1 MDAIVPADGRA
12 ALGLLLPG
20 HQPNDTV
27 ARWVAAVRRGIP
39 GLAAPSGIYV
49 CGSLKEE
56 FGIALLE
63 AMASGLI
70 VVAPNGG
77 GPATYVEQGVTGY
90 LTSTW
95 HVGMLA
101 EAMTE
106 ALDAATAET
115 SDDRAERSRR
125 TVETSFTIQAMAG
138 SLAAVY
144 AYVHEQEIEHHAE
157 PVSAP

>member
-1 MDAIVPADGRA
+1 
-12 ALGLLLPG
+12 
-20 HQPNDTV
+20 
-27 ARWVAAVRRGIP
+27 
-39 GLAAPSGIYV
+39 
-49 CGSLKEE
+49 
-56 FGIALLE
+56 
-63 AMASGLI
+63 
-70 VVAPNGG
+70 
-77 GPATYVEQGVTGY
+77 
-90 LTSTW
+90 
-95 HVGMLA
+95 MLA